1 MLKNN
6 FFFKTHKQS
15 VFFSPKK
22 TSYGQ
27 EQRDISWLL
36 FEEGPAGPLVEVAGD
51 LMPRAA
57 YDQSYDWFLSL
68 TDKSNISQYR
78 CSDRRRKTLTTRLL
92 SPLWEL
98 AANYIPPTVAPNVI
112 TLAGFMCNL
121 QVSLLVALI
130 R

>member
-1 MLKNN
+1 
-6 FFFKTHKQS
+6 
-15 VFFSPKK
+15 
-22 TSYGQ
+22 
-27 EQRDISWLL
+27 
-36 FEEGPAGPLVEVAGD
+36 
-51 LMPRAA
+51 MPRAA

-130 R
+130 HEKQKGHVGNGLSQILHTYTYVRDAY